1 MCLIQRV
8 CIFLTTTAFP
18 AGKDYTM
25 KRIMLIGTIMA
36 ALMAGGCVTLVDQAS
51 MARQQADWE
60 SLCADI
66 QRLNERIN
74 GLQLEQ
80 QALTREIE
88 ALRRAPREDLATK
101 NRLDTMERQLVAM
114 NAARESD
121 RREIVTELSR
131 KVATIVGGSS
141 GGSSSGRGSS
151 SSSETGYEHVVKSG
165 ETLSA
170 IAAAYKV
177 SSSSIKKANNL
188 KSDMVRVGQ
197 KLFIPQH

>member
-1 MCLIQRV
+1 
-8 CIFLTTTAFP
+8 
-18 AGKDYTM
+18 M
-25 KRIMLIGTIMA
+25 KRIMLIGMMMA
-36 ALMAGGCVTLVDQAS
+36 ALMTGGCVTLVDQAS

-60 SLCADI
+60 SMCADI

-101 NRLDTMERQLVAM
+101 NRLDTMERQLVAV

-131 KVATIVGGSS
+131 KVATIVGGAS

-151 SSSETGYEHVVKSG
+151 SSAETGYEHVVKSG

-177 SSSSIKKANNL
+177 SSSSIKKANAL